1 MNKQSTHLIRFGSNS
16 NWEKIEL
23 DDIGVRVA
31 KRSGYDVVK
40 LGSGEPVHAKNDGD
54 IEILMK
60 SLGQAMSEILAGN
73 GWWGCR
79 NCDYEVEVD
88 KVPRPD
94 DSLCLDCRDSIYNK
108 TEGGVS

>member
-1 MNKQSTHLIRFGSNS
+1 MATHLIRFGSNS
-16 NWEKIEL
+16 KWEEIEL

-31 KRSGYDVVK
+31 KREGYDVVPV
-40 LGSGEPVHAKNDGD
+40 GGEPIHCKNDGD
-54 IEILMK
+54 VGVVMK
-60 SLGQAMSEILAGN
+60 SIAGAMSEVLAGN

-88 KVPRPD
+88 EVQRPD
-94 DSLCLDCRDSIYNK
+94 DGLCLSCRDLIMNR

>member
-1 MNKQSTHLIRFGSNS
+1 MSKQSTHLIRFGSNS

-60 SLGQAMSEILAGN
+60 SMAEAMSEILAGN

-94 DSLCLDCRDSIYNK
+94 DSLCLDCRDSIYNR
-108 TEGGVS
+108 TEGGEA